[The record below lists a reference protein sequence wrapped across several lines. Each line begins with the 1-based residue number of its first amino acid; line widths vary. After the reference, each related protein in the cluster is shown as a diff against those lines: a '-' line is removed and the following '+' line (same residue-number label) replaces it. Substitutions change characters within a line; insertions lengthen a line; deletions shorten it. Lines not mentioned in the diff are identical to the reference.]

1 MRRRFEWD
9 PAKAARNLCK
19 HGVSFDDATDV
30 FHDDLVVIEDDPD
43 PDEER
48 FTIVGMSR
56 RGLLLVVYTER
67 RAGTIRIISARKAA
81 DHEIRAYHHR

>member
-1 MRRRFEWD
+1 MQLRFTRD
-9 PAKAARNLCK
+9 TRKAARNLRD
-19 HGVSFDDATDV
+19 HRVSFEDATDV
-30 FHDDLVVIEDDPD
+30 FYDDRAVIEDDPD

-67 RAGTIRIISARKAA
+67 QEGTIRIMPARKAA

>member
-1 MRRRFEWD
+1 VRRRFEWD
-9 PAKAARNLCK
+9 PAKATRNLRK

-30 FHDDLVVIEDDPD
+30 FYDDWAVIEESPD

-48 FTIVGMSR
+48 FTVVGMSR

-67 RAGTIRIISARKAA
+67 RADTIRIISARKAA
-81 DHEIRAYHHR
+81 NHEIRAYHHR